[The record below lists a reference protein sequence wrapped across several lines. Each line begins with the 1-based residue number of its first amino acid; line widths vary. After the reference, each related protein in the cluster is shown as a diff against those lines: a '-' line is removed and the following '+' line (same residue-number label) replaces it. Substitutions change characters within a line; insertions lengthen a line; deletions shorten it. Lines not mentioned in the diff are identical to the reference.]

1 MKISYVI
8 TVYNKAKY
16 VADVIESLRVE
27 NDGQYEAVEYIFVDD
42 GSTDNSIE
50 VINQNKSLLAGDVKI
65 LEQENSGAAKATNM
79 GVEAANYEWIRLL
92 DGDDIVCKNST
103 AIMYNAAQ
111 REKVDFVIG
120 SYSYFSRDK
129 ELLPQIEIVDEND
142 YVVMT
147 QEDCLKRFIK
157 NFSHN
162 SSCMLLSK
170 SLFLAFSG
178 ADTRLMSPDYSMA
191 LRAIAIT
198 DKIVR
203 MRGNVTQ
210 MVDEAPG
217 RLSSQIRRSRYDS
230 VMAIYSLA
238 FELMPERRDVAKSV
252 YRRACSRSYRYSRI
266 LKNNPGKHFT
276 RYIWS
281 KFYTPSDLKTATYKC
296 LTAYTFNGKSD
307 RPSEW
312 VPGYKASKAHN

>member
-1 MKISYVI
+1 MRISYVI
-8 TVYNKAKY
+8 TVYNKAEY
-16 VADVIESLRVE
+16 IANVIESLCVE
-27 NDGQYEAVEYIFVDD
+27 NDGIYNTVEYIFVDD
-42 GSTDNSIE
+42 GSTDNSVE
-50 VINQNKSLLAGDVKI
+50 VIRQGKSLLNGDVKI
-65 LEQENSGAAKATNM
+65 LEQENSGAAKATNI
-79 GVEAANYEWIRLL
+79 GVEAAKYEWIRLL

-103 AIMYNAAQ
+103 AVMYNVAQ
-111 REKVDFVIG
+111 QENVDFVIG
-120 SYSYFSRDK
+120 SYSYFSRDE
-129 ELLPQIEIVDEND
+129 ELIPQIEVVDENN

-170 SLFLAFSG
+170 RLFLTFSG

-191 LRAIAIT
+191 LRAVAIT

-203 MRGNVTQ
+203 FRGNVTQ

-238 FELMPERRDVAKSV
+238 FELMPERRDVSKSV
-252 YRRACSRSYRYSRI
+252 YKRACSRSYRYSKI
-266 LKNNPGKHFT
+266 LKNNPLKHFI
-276 RYIWS
+276 RYIGS
-281 KFYTPSDLKTATYKC
+281 KLYTPSDLKTATYKC
-296 LTAYTFNGKSD
+296 LTAYTFNGKPD
-307 RPSEW
+307 RPLEW
-312 VPGYKASKAHN
+312 VPGYKDSKN